1 MTFTQTLFFCSGYPV
16 WPANL
21 LGTSSGATLPVSR
34 NSFTTPAL
42 EDTKGCFTSTPLGLD
57 RVCTAT
63 EQQTCQI
70 VSRVSVLNELLCH
83 ARLQL
88 REVCGTCGQLA
99 LVAADTR
106 CLPKPAEEKKTQ
118 AVALVHWLLAT
129 HRCVAAVD
137 ISVSEGHDELIRDP
151 FWANSSIETLKFDSG
166 SIENR
171 QNLFT
176 FVSFLGRL
184 EELECTTYRGCADD
198 CLVGALGSLL
208 RSTTSLRS
216 LKLSALR
223 VEKKWAYHLVEDLSS
238 NSTVKELSLHA
249 SVADCTTFQEYLQC
263 AVNLKSLSVSTG
275 LAPRRGALKPILSGL
290 IGNASITDVRF
301 EDFWVEWE
309 SAELVFK
316 VLAQNPLLR
325 NFHLTFSRC
334 TLFSEPSS
342 NYRLWVAALQEN
354 RALEEMTLPIGIL
367 RPQEWDAVF
376 RAVSTNESIK
386 RVTLQQDNVPLRSS
400 LPELCRVLRESGA
413 DGKALLRSCITD
425 DIDVLSCKAFTLALA
440 SWRFFPDTAQVLK
453 VVRYLPSLSHIT
465 SVKLEVKATDF
476 VGELVSTLAE
486 YIRSTCTLQKLSLQ
500 TWGQG
505 ASDSWKA
512 IVQSLSE
519 NDSVEKLEVFACTVS
534 HENAEGFAD
543 FVNAS
548 RTISTLGFNVSCP
561 CEVGAFVRRLS
572 QAVRDN
578 YTLLNIVFH
587 GEVPRNSVANWFTVW
602 DTARRNAGLV
612 ALAAEFVAGSRRDG
626 YCAQALELVSSHPAL
641 VKEITKLAAVTETEA
656 SAMVKK
662 SLGDIASMLAFMQK
676 AGIVKSKLECHPQE
690 DKRLQLDDL
699 SEDCLRLL
707 RSFLKISDVR
717 GVV

>member
-1 MTFTQTLFFCSGYPV
+1 MGTQACHSYPV

-42 EDTKGCFTSTPLGLD
+42 EDTKGCFTAPRSGLTGPA
-57 RVCTAT
+57 R
-63 EQQTCQI
+63 QPSSKHCQI
-70 VSRVSVLNELLCH
+70 VSRVSVWNELLCH

-88 REVCGTCGQLA
+88 REVCGTRGQLA

-106 CLPKPAEEKKTQ
+106 CLPKPTEEKKTQ
-118 AVALVHWLLAT
+118 AVALVHWLLAA

-263 AVNLKSLSVSTG
+263 AVNLTSLSGS
-275 LAPRRGALKPILSGL
+275 LEAILTGL
-290 IGNASITDVRF
+290 IGNASITDVRL

-325 NFHLTFSRC
+325 NFHLTFSMC

-342 NYRLWVAALQEN
+342 NYRLWVAALEETG
-354 RALEEMTLPIGIL
+354 ALEEVTLPIDIL
-367 RPQEWDAVF
+367 RPQEWEAVF

-386 RVTLQQDNVPLRSS
+386 RVTIQQDNVPLRSS

-465 SVKLEVKATDF
+465 SLKLEVKATDF

-505 ASDSWKA
+505 ESDSWKA
-512 IVQSLSE
+512 FVQSLSE
-519 NDSVEKLEVFACTVS
+519 NESVEKLEVFACTVT
-534 HENAEGFAD
+534 HDNAEGFAD
-543 FVNAS
+543 LVHAS

-572 QAVRDN
+572 QAVRNN

-587 GEVPRNSVANWFTVW
+587 GEVPRNSVTNWFTVW

-662 SLGDIASMLAFMQK
+662 RLGDIASMLAFMQK
-676 AGIVKSKLECHPQE
+676 AGIVKNKLECHPPV
-690 DKRLQLDDL
+690 DKQLQLDDL
-699 SEDCLRLL
+699 NEDCLRLL

-717 GVV
+717 GVM